1 MKKGLRTSWF
11 AKKTCFHILFL
22 DSSLQIYLFPLK
34 NNKINKKSKIKS
46 NENKKTHNF
55 TKAGREGLKYV
66 KKSSWS
72 FG

>member
-34 NNKINKKSKIKS
+34 NNKINKTSKIKVM
-46 NENKKTHNF
+46 KTRRLA
-55 TKAGREGLKYV
+55 TLQKQVRKVLKYV

>member
-22 DSSLQIYLFPLK
+22 DSSLQIYLFSLK
-34 NNKINKKSKIKS
+34 NNKINKTSKIKVM
-46 NENKKTHNF
+46 KTRRLA
-55 TKAGREGLKYV
+55 TLQKQVRKVLKYV